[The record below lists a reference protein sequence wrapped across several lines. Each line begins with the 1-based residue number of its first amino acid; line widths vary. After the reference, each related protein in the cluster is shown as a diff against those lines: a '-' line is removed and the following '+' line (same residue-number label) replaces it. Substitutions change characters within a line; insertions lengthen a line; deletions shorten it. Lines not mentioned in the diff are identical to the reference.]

1 VSDSGYQPLNPV
13 QVEQKLR
20 QCVTDLYA
28 AEKQLAEARD
38 AETNAE
44 LAYRRYH
51 RQALLSDDCPKV
63 TRGGCTVTERDAWV
77 EEKCA
82 QWFEHY
88 RMAQTRSQAAQ
99 DHVRTVRDVAS
110 AVQSIASL
118 VRQAYSMGGANG

>member
-1 VSDSGYQPLNPV
+1 MSDGYVGLNPV

-51 RQALLSDDCPKV
+51 RQHLLSDECPKV
-63 TRGGCTVTERDAWV
+63 ARGGFTVADRDAWV
-77 EEKCA
+77 EEQCKE
-82 QWFEHY
+82 WWEHY
-88 RMAQTRSQAAQ
+88 RLSQTRCQAAQ
-99 DHVRTVRDVAS
+99 DHVRTVRDVTS
-110 AVQSIASL
+110 SVQSIASL
-118 VRQAYSMGGANG
+118 VRQAYSMAGQS

>member
-1 VSDSGYQPLNPV
+1 MSDGYQPLNPV

-28 AEKQLAEARD
+28 AEKALAEARD

-44 LAYRRYH
+44 LAYRRYY
-51 RQALLSDDCPKV
+51 RQYLLSDECPKV
-63 TRGGCTVTERDAWV
+63 SRGGYTVTERDAWV
-77 EEKCA
+77 EEQCA
-82 QWFEHY
+82 HWFEHH
-88 RMAQTRSQAAQ
+88 RMAQTRMQAAQ

-118 VRQAYSMGGANG
+118 VRQAYSMAGSGS